1 VHLELQ
7 RLVARGPGGL
17 PNRLVIDVGALLRHQ
32 KETDPT
38 GGFWPSLL
46 EAARRSHRD
55 LMWVVAP
62 PARGNLV
69 VNDDLEKARQILL
82 EASVANV
89 VTCAQTLGSL
99 LFAMATKR
107 DNIGVVSAGLTERPY
122 ELWLLDE
129 TVTTMLD
136 VASGDLWNGPSVAAR
151 FGAPAILPELY
162 AIVRDA
168 EEKGIGGNAAPRYID
183 GIRDVLEAKT
193 IWDNAPVHS
202 SVRTLVVSKQAGIK
216 DRAAA
221 LRGVR
226 DADTVAGD
234 AFSAWLRLPVGTA
247 TAYVLA
253 RVTRCGD
260 LYQVHS
266 IEADVGSD
274 RLAAKGDRDC
284 AALLRSVVERAP
296 DRWFVPHA
304 LDLLAA
310 MIDLGIPLPRAAVDP
325 GIVAFLL
332 NPVEPPKLSELVP
345 DLPLAPPLA
354 RWLGD
359 VRRSA
364 SPPQTLR
371 GLEGVLEEI
380 DTVLATVSAAKG
392 LTAIVENDIAK
403 TLPVFAQMERMGA
416 WIGTPCGHPGW
427 ASLSSD
433 AERKL
438 TECEETLRPVSQ
450 YCDIYSATY
459 ADLVGLLK
467 NVLHDWLPAEY
478 WSSDLMPKQEFGRYV
493 ALKHPVAVAVEEGRS
508 IASPSGSHF
517 WLKELARTSGQL
529 RGVNVPQATGRWGLR
544 ELPLQNIPKRSSVG
558 EAIRSGL
565 VAPPGHVLVGA
576 DQNGFEVRLLADL
589 SRDPK
594 LLQAAEEPD
603 VHRALAQLLF
613 GSITREYRKR
623 AKFGTYA
630 ILYGQTEDQFRR
642 SRVDMPQSEAVTL
655 YRLIQ
660 ETFPTVFAFRDS
672 TLDRYRQ
679 DGVVMTRG
687 GWPIRED
694 PKRRSRDAKERSVF
708 NAVVQGLAADI
719 QRWVLRELEVALKP
733 FDARLA
739 HQAHDELFVAVPETV
754 DPKPVQDLVVDTMTN
769 QVMHRSGLLEYPV
782 KLVAVSHTGRTWAD
796 MI

>member
-1 VHLELQ
+1 MLTRNRPTSAGTDRGG
-7 RLVARGPGGL
+7 RLVRT
-17 PNRLVIDVGALLRHQ
+17 R
-32 KETDPT
+32 
-38 GGFWPSLL
+38 
-46 EAARRSHRD
+46 
-55 LMWVVAP
+55 
-62 PARGNLV
+62 
-69 VNDDLEKARQILL
+69 
-82 EASVANV
+82 
-89 VTCAQTLGSL
+89 
-99 LFAMATKR
+99 
-107 DNIGVVSAGLTERPY
+107 
-122 ELWLLDE
+122 
-129 TVTTMLD
+129 
-136 VASGDLWNGPSVAAR
+136 
-151 FGAPAILPELY
+151 GAPAILPELY
-162 AIVRDA
+162 AIVGDA
-168 EEKGIGGNAAPRYID
+168 EKNGIGGNGAPRYID
-183 GIRDVLEAKT
+183 AIRDVLEAKT
-193 IWDNAPVHS
+193 TWDNSPVHP
-202 SVRTLVVSKQAGIK
+202 SVRTLVVSKQVAIK
-216 DRAAA
+216 DRVAA

-226 DADTVAGD
+226 DVDTYARD
-234 AFSAWLRLPVGTA
+234 AFAAWLRLPTGTA
-247 TAYVLA
+247 TAYILA
-253 RVTRCGD
+253 RVTRDGD
-260 LYQVHS
+260 NYNVHS
-266 IEADVGSD
+266 VEADVGSD
-274 RLAAKGDRDC
+274 RQVAKGEQDC
-284 AALLRSVVERAP
+284 AALLRTVVTQAP
-296 DRWFVPHA
+296 DRWFAPHA

-310 MIDLGIPLPRAAVDP
+310 MIDLGIPLPKAAVDP
-325 GIVAFLL
+325 GLVAFLL
-332 NPVEPPKLSELVP
+332 NPVDPPKLSELLP
-345 DLPLAPPLA
+345 DLPISPLVA
-354 RWLGD
+354 RWLAD
-359 VRRSA
+359 VRRPA

-380 DTVLATVSAAKG
+380 DGALTAAVTTTG
-392 LTAIVENDIAK
+392 LTALVEDDVGK

-427 ASLSSD
+427 ASLSTD
-433 AERKL
+433 AEMRL
-438 TECEETLRPVSQ
+438 AECEETVRRVSQ
-450 YCDIYSATY
+450 YCDIYNATY
-459 ADLVGLLK
+459 DDLVGLLK
-467 NVLHDWLPAEY
+467 NVLHDRLPEEY
-478 WSSDLMPKQEFGRYV
+478 WSSDLMPKQELGRYV

-603 VHRALAQLLF
+603 VHGALAQLLF
-613 GSITREYRKR
+613 GSVTREYRKR

-660 ETFPTVFAFRDS
+660 ETFPTVFEFRDD
-672 TLDRYRQ
+672 TLDGYKR
-679 DGVVMTRG
+679 DGLVMTRG

-719 QRWVLRELEVALKP
+719 QRWVLRELDVALRP

-739 HQAHDELFVAVPETV
+739 HQAHDELFVAVPETG
-754 DPKPVQDLVVDTMTN
+754 DPKLVQDLVVDMMTN
-769 QVMHRSGLLEYPV
+769 QVMLRSGLLEHPV
-782 KLVAVSHTGRTWAD
+782 KLVAVSHVGRTWAD